1 MPPPSRP
8 RLLHSQQSPH
18 NPINNDNNNTP
29 PPDILYPIVEQ
40 AKPTPPTPTPK
51 PPTRPKPVR
60 TPPPRPKPQM
70 KPKPTVITPPPI
82 ITVRPPSPII
92 PVIPPPPII
101 PVIPPPPI
109 IPVIPPNNNNFNSDI
124 IAPPIDILK
133 DGGLTQKN
141 SNKNL
146 YLIGGA
152 GLIAAIILMKNK

>member
-70 KPKPTVITPPPI
+70 KPKPTVI
-82 ITVRPPSPII
+82 
-92 PVIPPPPII
+92 PPPPII